1 MPNKPKP
8 QHSSKGA
15 EQGARQ
21 HKKRWSEMP
30 YQTKESEEREARVR
44 GERLPPVFNSFDA
57 TRNEDAER
65 KLRREMADYKV
76 NPPKPER

>member
-1 MPNKPKP
+1 
-8 QHSSKGA
+8 
-15 EQGARQ
+15 
-21 HKKRWSEMP
+21 MP